1 MKLYTFP
8 HLPNPRR
15 VAIFLAEKG
24 LDIPVVNVNMR
35 EGEHKSPSFLR
46 INPRGKVPV
55 LELDD
60 GFCLT
65 ESLAICRYL
74 EAMFP
79 KRPYLFGESPRR
91 IGEVE
96 MLNRILELELY
107 NQLVISWRNGPV
119 MRKYYPDAHQIPE
132 AREQS
137 DAAAREFFKDFD
149 AQLEVRRYVAGEAFS
164 MADIIAVTSIDFAA
178 GLLDLRPDDSL
189 SHLWRWHALVH
200 QRPSLRAAEGT
211 TQGDR
216 K

>member
-1 MKLYTFP
+1 VKLYTFP

-24 LDIPVVNVNMR
+24 IDVPVVIVNMR
-35 EGEHKSPSFLR
+35 EGEHRKSEFLR

-74 EAMFP
+74 EALFP

-91 IGEVE
+91 IGEIE

-107 NQLVISWRNGPV
+107 NQLVISWRNGPLF
-119 MRKYYPDAHQIPE
+119 RRYYPDTQQI
-132 AREQS
+132 AGAKEQS
-137 DAAAREFFKDFD
+137 DAAARAFYREFD
-149 AQLEVRRYVAGEAFS
+149 AQLQGRRYVAGEAFS
-164 MADIIAVTSIDFAA
+164 MADIIAVTSIDFAT
-178 GLLDLRPDDSL
+178 GLLDLRPDDDL
-189 SHLWRWHALVH
+189 QNLWRWHSLVH
-200 QRPSLRAAEGT
+200 ERPSVRPAE
-211 TQGDR
+211 
-216 K
+216 